1 MKKLLA
7 ISALAL
13 ALYLASRQPAHNPA
27 GVDVERYDFPT
38 PAELDSIWQAEIENY
53 RR

>member
-13 ALYLASRQPAHNPA
+13 TLFLAIRQPAHNPA
-27 GVDVERYDFPT
+27 GVDIDNYDFPT
-38 PAELDSIWQAEIENY
+38 PAELDSLWRAEVAVET
-53 RR
+53 